1 MGASFSAALRRARP
15 GLSVVGVDREEAA
28 VARAVDRG
36 LVEAG
41 SADLGLALGAD
52 AVFVAVPLGA
62 LGDVLPALAGFPG
75 IVTDMASV
83 KGPVLELA
91 AAAGVDLV
99 GGHPMCGR
107 EVSGIEAAD
116 PSLFENAAWVLTRED
131 PAIAGLV
138 RAVGAHPLVLDA
150 QTHDRLVAGISHAAF
165 LVSVGY
171 LLAMTTA
178 PDWPAMSPLASSG
191 FRDVTRLASGDPD
204 LYGSLAL
211 ANRDALLPRLDA
223 VIDQLGRLRRNL
235 ERSDGRLVEL
245 MEEAKA
251 ARDRWLRERGARAGQ
266 G

>member
-1 MGASFSAALRRARP
+1 M
-15 GLSVVGVDREEAA
+15 VGIDRDQAV
-28 VARAVDRG
+28 VARAVDLG

-41 SADLGLALGAD
+41 STDLALALAAD
-52 AVFVAVPLGA
+52 AVFVAVPLAA
-62 LGDVLPALAGFPG
+62 LVEVLPALAAFRGV
-75 IVTDMASV
+75 VTDMTSV

-107 EVSGIEAAD
+107 EVSGIGAAD
-116 PSLFENAAWVLTRED
+116 PSLFEGATWVLTREN
-131 PAIAGLV
+131 PVVAGLV

-165 LVSVGY
+165 LTSIGY
-171 LLAMTTA
+171 ALAMTSA
-178 PDWPAMSPLASSG
+178 PDWPAMAPLASSG

-204 LYGSLAL
+204 LYGALAL
-211 ANRDALLPRLDA
+211 ANREALIPRLDA
-223 VIDQLGRLRRNL
+223 VIEQLGRLRRHL
-235 ERSDGRLVEL
+235 ERSDVRLVEL

-251 ARDRWLRERGARAGQ
+251 ARDRWLREREARARQ